1 MSVNVRGTVED
12 NEMGNVQPG
21 SLHLTQEAAGRQIP
35 PQPSSPKQNSVFFC
49 FVLIFF

>member
-35 PQPSSPKQNSVFFC
+35 PSLLLPSKIQSFSALF
-49 FVLIFF
+49 